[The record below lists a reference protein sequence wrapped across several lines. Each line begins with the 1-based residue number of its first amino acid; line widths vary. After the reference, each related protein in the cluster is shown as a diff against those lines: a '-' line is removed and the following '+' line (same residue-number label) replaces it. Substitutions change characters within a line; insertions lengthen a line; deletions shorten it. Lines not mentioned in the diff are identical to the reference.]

1 MNKFTFTS
9 ESVSE
14 GHPDK
19 VCDALS
25 DAILDEYLSQDSNS
39 RVACETLAT
48 TGTVI
53 VSGEVT
59 SSGSI
64 DVEKIVKETLNDIG
78 YNDSEYGMDCNTVKI
93 ISMLDKQ
100 SPEIAQGVNEGD
112 GLHEEQ
118 GAGDQGLMFGFA
130 CNETVELMPMPIH
143 LSHRLVEKM
152 TELRKS
158 GKIPWLRPD
167 SKSQVSV
174 LYHDDKPV
182 SINKVVIATQHDDM
196 LNKFGSEKEEHD
208 FVEKEIIEHVI
219 KPVLDQSGLTY
230 SDDFIVNGTGRFV
243 FGGPE
248 ADTGLTGRKIIV
260 DTYGGKGAHGGGA
273 FSGKDPSKVDRS
285 GAYAARHI
293 AKNIVA
299 AGICDEA
306 LVQISYA
313 IGIAEPVAFYVNT
326 YNTSKINFSDGDI
339 SEMLFSL
346 FDLRPYSIEKL
357 FDLRKPIYLETAA
370 YGHMGRK
377 PQKVKKTFVNSENKL
392 AEFDLELF
400 NWEKLDYVDKIKK
413 LFKLA

>member
-143 LSHRLVEKM
+143 LSHRLVERM

-260 DTYGGKGAHGGGA
+260 DTYGGYAPHGGGA

-285 GAYAARHI
+285 AAYMARYI

-299 AGICDEA
+299 AELAQKCE
-306 LVQISYA
+306 VQFSYS
-313 IGIAEPVAFYVNT
+313 IGVADPTSFYVKSFG
-326 YNTSKINFSDGDI
+326 TSEYTDEDLTELAQDIFPLKPAGIINH
-339 SEMLFSL
+339 LQL
-346 FDLRPYSIEKL
+346 KYPRY
-357 FDLRKPIYLETAA
+357 RQTAA
-370 YGHMGRK
+370 YGHFGRENK
-377 PQKVKKTFVNSENKL
+377 SFTWEQTDMVEALQTKVKQRN
-392 AEFDLELF
+392 
-400 NWEKLDYVDKIKK
+400 
-413 LFKLA
+413 